1 MTDVSANWLI
11 EQIKQQAD
19 SQSLWLTDENLLR
32 HLPDVK
38 TWRNRPLLVTN
49 RWDVAGQAGKLGFSA
64 QFSDFELDAF
74 ADGSLTKIFY
84 RISKEKAVTHYLLN
98 QAKRMLK
105 PGGLL
110 WLSGQ
115 KNEGIKTYIE
125 KASSLLGCEKNI
137 QKDGMNYSACLTKKR
152 EVNEMLPDDNYRQ
165 LRSYLQWN
173 RREIWTKPG
182 LFGWNKID
190 QGSEFLIEE
199 LHRQLAATPHHFT
212 NCLDLGCG
220 YGYLTIAA
228 QDLAI
233 GSYTLTDNNA
243 AALQAAQANIEAFS
257 TQANVIPSDAGI
269 ELAGKYDLVLCNP
282 PFHQGFSID
291 GDLTEKFLRSA
302 AKHLNDSGVAYFV
315 VNQFIGLEKKAQG
328 IFNSINL
335 IAQNK
340 SFKVVE
346 LRHLPSN

>member
-1 MTDVSANWLI
+1 MTDVSAGWLI
-11 EQIKQQAD
+11 EQIKVHAD
-19 SQSLWLTDENLLR
+19 SHSLWLTDENLLG

-38 TWRNRPLLVTN
+38 VWANKPFLITN
-49 RWDVAGQAGKLGFSA
+49 RWDVAEQAGYLGFA
-64 QFSDFELDAF
+64 VQFSDFELESI
-74 ADGSLTKIFY
+74 ADNSLEKIFY

-98 QAKRMLK
+98 QARRILK
-105 PGGLL
+105 PGGSL

-125 KASSLLGCEKNI
+125 KASALFGCEKNI
-137 QKDGMNYSACLTKKR
+137 RKDGVNYFSQLTKAPVGGESLVDDTYR
-152 EVNEMLPDDNYRQ
+152 ELRQ
-165 LRSYLQWN
+165 CLSFGDFP
-173 RREIWTKPG
+173 IWSKPG

-190 QGSEFLIEE
+190 QGSEFLINEIRD
-199 LHRQLAATPHHFT
+199 LLDASPRRFA

-228 QDLAI
+228 RDLPI
-233 GSYTLTDNNA
+233 DRFTLTDNNA
-243 AALQAAQANIEAFS
+243 AALQAARN
-257 TQANVIPSDAGI
+257 NVRTVADARVIASDAGLQ
-269 ELAGKYDLVLCNP
+269 LADKFDLILCNP

-302 AKHLNDSGVAYFV
+302 AQHLEESGAAYFV
-315 VNQFIGLEKKAQG
+315 VNQFIGLEKKARG
-328 IFNSINL
+328 IFNSIKL

-346 LRHLPSN
+346 LRHRQSK

>member
-1 MTDVSANWLI
+1 MTDVSAIWLI
-11 EQIKQQAD
+11 EQIKIHAESD
-19 SQSLWLTDENLLR
+19 SLWLTDENLLG

-38 TWRNRPLLVTN
+38 TWATKPLLITN
-49 RWDVAGQAGKLGFSA
+49 RWDVAEQAGHLGFTA
-64 QFSDFELDAF
+64 RFSDFELESI
-74 ADGSLTKIFY
+74 ADNSLEKIFY

-98 QAKRMLK
+98 QARRILK
-105 PGGLL
+105 PGGCL

-125 KASSLLGCEKNI
+125 KASSLFGCEKNI
-137 QKDGMNYSACLTKKR
+137 CKDGINYFTQLTK
-152 EVNEMLPDDNYRQ
+152 NPSDTTALPDDMYRE
-165 LRSYLQWN
+165 LRQCLSVG
-173 RREIWTKPG
+173 EFKIWTKPG

-190 QGSEFLIEE
+190 QGSDFLINEV
-199 LHRQLAATPHHFT
+199 HRLLTEAPRHFT

-228 QDLAI
+228 QDLSI
-233 GSYTLTDNNA
+233 DRFTLTDNNA
-243 AALQAAQANIEAFS
+243 AALQAARYNTCEFADSKVVA
-257 TQANVIPSDAGI
+257 SDAGLALTEKF
-269 ELAGKYDLVLCNP
+269 ELILCNP
-282 PFHQGFSID
+282 PFHQGFNVD

-302 AKHLNDSGVAYFV
+302 AQHLNTSGVAYFV

-328 IFNSINL
+328 IFNSIKL

-346 LRHLPSN
+346 LRHHQPK